1 MQPKLHELA
10 NRNRA
15 RAPSFPHQVGK
26 LVVAIER
33 GDNRARDETLQSI
46 RETLQ
51 GAITIGAG
59 DEAVAAMQRTLG
71 RMTQLIKGEQ

>member
-1 MQPKLHELA
+1 M
-10 NRNRA
+10 
-15 RAPSFPHQVGK
+15 
-26 LVVAIER
+26 AIER